1 MKVPHL
7 KFRYALLVAEEKFAL
22 LFGNDRLQQ
31 NVAENMVLL
40 NTQLRVQQEKD
51 LNQLLFKL

>member
-7 KFRYALLVAEEKFAL
+7 KFRYALLVAEQKFAL
-22 LFGNDRLQQ
+22 LFGYDRLQQ

-40 NTQLRVQQEKD
+40 NTQLRVQQEKE

>member
-1 MKVPHL
+1 M
-7 KFRYALLVAEEKFAL
+7 VAEQKFAL
-22 LFGNDRLQQ
+22 LFGNERLQQ

-40 NTQLRVQQEKD
+40 STQLQVQREKD